1 MLLFVNMA
9 LKFLHFW
16 SKHQGGHEKSW
27 SSRLASRLLC
37 RAADSEATAAA
48 SSAAAVWEQAPAEMK
63 EDVALG
69 VWRQVIFNAL
79 GRRCGMLWVYVKMF
93 NWSNDIRILVL

>member
-27 SSRLASRLLC
+27 SWRLLC

-48 SSAAAVWEQAPAEMK
+48 SSAAAVWEQTPAEMK

-69 VWRQVIFNAL
+69 VWRQAIFNAL
-79 GRRCGMLWVYVKMF
+79 WRRCGMLWVYVKMF
-93 NWSNDIRILVL
+93 N